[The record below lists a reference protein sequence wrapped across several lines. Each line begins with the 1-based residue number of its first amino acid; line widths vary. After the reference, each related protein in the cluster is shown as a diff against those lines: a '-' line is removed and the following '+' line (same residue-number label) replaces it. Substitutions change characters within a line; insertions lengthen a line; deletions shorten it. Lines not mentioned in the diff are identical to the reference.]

1 LVDRRKDPN
10 YEQITGHVAREIARR
25 FKIFCT
31 EQRITIAHA
40 LEEAIELYLQT
51 KQPNEMDSSAFLKML
66 AQGKRPSDA
75 EISEACEVLEITEEE
90 LLSLRDRLFPR
101 VKNGDGH

>member
-1 LVDRRKDPN
+1 MVDKRKDPD
-10 YEQITGHVAREIARR
+10 YEQVTGHISRDVARR

-40 LEEAIELYLQT
+40 LEEAIGLYLQI
-51 KQPNEMDSSAFLKML
+51 KQPNEVDSSAFLKML

-75 EISEACEVLEITEEE
+75 EISEASEALEVTEEE
-90 LLSLRDRLFPR
+90 LLDLRDRLFPR